1 MDTMNKVVTKTNTP
15 TISRRKFLKISGAA
29 VIASMVSVPLYSFFF
44 ERFWLDINKIQLSFP
59 QLPPSFSGMKI
70 VHFSDLHLGA
80 FFDVDHLQ
88 KIVNHINSLKPDLIC
103 FTGDLVEDGTEI
115 LDKSIP
121 ILQQLHAPL
130 GKIAIFGNHDY
141 RIGKQQDV
149 EDALKQSGFVF
160 LQNNHTSINLLG
172 EKIYVAGTDDMFGGG
187 SDIPKAIEGIPA
199 NQFTILLAHEPDLAD
214 IAVQHWIH
222 LQLSGHS
229 HGGQIRVPF
238 VGALFTP
245 DGAKKYI
252 DGLFPFRDSNFKL
265 YVNRGIGTTALP
277 FRFHCRPELTMITL
291 TK

>member
-1 MDTMNKVVTKTNTP
+1 MNKVVTKTDMP
-15 TISRRKFLKISGAA
+15 TVSRRKFLKIGGAA
-29 VIASMVSVPLYSFFF
+29 VIASIASVPLYSFFF
-44 ERFWLDINKIQLSFP
+44 ERFWLDINKMQLSFP
-59 QLPPSFSGMKI
+59 QLPAAFSGTKI
-70 VHFSDLHLGA
+70 VHFSDLHLGE

-88 KIVNHINSLKPDLIC
+88 KIVDHINSLKPDLIC
-103 FTGDLVEDGTEI
+103 FTGDLVEDGTDI
-115 LDKSIP
+115 LKRSIP
-121 ILQQLHAPL
+121 VLQQLHAPL

-149 EDALKQSGFVF
+149 ADALKQSGFVF
-160 LQNNHTSINLLG
+160 LQNDHTSINLSG

-187 SDIPKAIEGIPA
+187 SDIPKAIQGIPE

-214 IAVQHWIH
+214 IAVQHPIH

-252 DGLFPFRDSNFKL
+252 EGLIPFKNSNFKL
-265 YVNRGIGTTALP
+265 YVSRGIGTTGLP
-277 FRFHCRPELTMITL
+277 FRFHCRPELTVIIIT
-291 TK
+291 K

>member
-1 MDTMNKVVTKTNTP
+1 MNKVVTKTDMP
-15 TISRRKFLKISGAA
+15 TISRRKFLKIGGAA
-29 VIASMVSVPLYSFFF
+29 VIASIASVPLYSFFF
-44 ERFWLDINKIQLSFP
+44 ERFWLDINKIQLAFP
-59 QLPPSFSGMKI
+59 QLPAAFSGTKI
-70 VHFSDLHLGA
+70 VHFSDLHLGE

-103 FTGDLVEDGTEI
+103 FTGDLVEDRTDI
-115 LDKSIP
+115 LERSTTV
-121 ILQQLHAPL
+121 LQQMHAPL

-149 EDALKQSGFVF
+149 ANALIQSGFVF
-160 LQNNHTSINLLG
+160 LQNNHTSINILG
-172 EKIYVAGTDDMFGGG
+172 EKIFVAGTDDMFGGG
-187 SDIPKAIEGIPA
+187 SDIPKAIQGIPD

-214 IAVQHWIH
+214 IAAQHPIH

-252 DGLFPFRDSNFKL
+252 EGLIPVKNSNIKL

-277 FRFHCRPELTMITL
+277 FRFHCRPELTVITL